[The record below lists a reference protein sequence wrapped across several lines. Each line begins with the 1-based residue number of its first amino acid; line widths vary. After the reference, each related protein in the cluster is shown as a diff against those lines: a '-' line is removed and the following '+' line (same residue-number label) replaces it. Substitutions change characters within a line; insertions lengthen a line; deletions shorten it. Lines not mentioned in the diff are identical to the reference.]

1 MVKMNFRDSVMGNNR
16 DWIGFLGS
24 NVQKLQL
31 RFDHSGCPSPGF
43 TDKCEGISQ
52 NCQRRLTNS
61 LFRSHQQVRPLA
73 CKMSVNSK
81 EQYECVADVGKVS
94 ALAAH

>member
-1 MVKMNFRDSVMGNNR
+1 MLKMNFRDSVRGKNR

-31 RFDHSGCPSPGF
+31 RFDHSGCPSTGF
-43 TDKCEGISQ
+43 TDKCKGTTDKCKGTSQ

-73 CKMSVNSK
+73 CKMPVNSK
-81 EQYECVADVGKVS
+81 E
-94 ALAAH
+94 